1 MDSHAWT
8 PVPEQT
14 RIDDDGEFVSAMDAE
29 GTSPRPRLGHSVVY
43 DPHRH
48 IFYAF
53 GGNAGA
59 EVRLDD
65 FWMLSLVR

>member
-1 MDSHAWT
+1 MDSHSWT
-8 PVPEQT
+8 PVPEHT
-14 RIDDDGEFVSAMDAE
+14 RIDDDSESLTAVDAE
-29 GTSPRPRLGHSVVY
+29 DVNPRPRLGHSVVY

-48 IFYAF
+48 TFFAF